1 MGGVH
6 GGGQSAMCTGLELLA
21 ICFRRAG
28 SCHAVGRLP
37 RSLWPSLVSASR
49 PPALTLLR
57 AWSAASLHRG
67 GHPLS
72 PLFRFVRLAWRRPV
86 SLPPRSSLWRQG
98 RDRRRGG
105 CCSPPSLGIFL
116 VADPMAGAVADSR
129 CRPYKSAR
137 HWHFAPDYH
146 VAVAAA
152 GGVAAALP
160 QRVPWGPFSPVAGHL
175 LADSLSLTGGP
186 VRRWGGGARS
196 PPSALAWVPPV
207 PCSDAPARAVDSH
220 GGGGSGA
227 GLLVAAAAVTVG
239 AAVGGCLHPLLT
251 SGLESRAAGWTLAAA
266 LGSRCRCGPSLP
278 CVGGGGGGGGRCGV
292 AGPSLMG
299 RHGGVPVA
307 PPGGVHRASMG
318 AVGPASLGTRVSSAG
333 GTAAGWCRAGQPGVA
348 RRGWDAAAAVSRRL
362 AAGGAWGP
370 RAGAWCAAALAGS
383 YHPREKSQWSGLEE
397 VAAPGPPLRC
407 APPRSCF
414 FCCCFCSLF
423 SSSVGASFL
432 LS

>member
-278 CVGGGGGGGGRCGV
+278 CVGGGEDGGGDVAWPARPSWVGTAACRSPHLGACTGRAWVLSAPPRWARVSAARGE
-292 AGPSLMG
+292 L
-299 RHGGVPVA
+299 
-307 PPGGVHRASMG
+307 PPGGVARVSRG
-318 AVGPASLGTRVSSAG
+318 SPAGVGTRQRQCRG
-333 GTAAGWCRAGQPGVA
+333 GWQRGGRGAPAQARGVPRPSRAPTTLA
-348 RRGWDAAAAVSRRL
+348 RSRSGLGLRRWRRL
-362 AAGGAWGP
+362 
-370 RAGAWCAAALAGS
+370 
-383 YHPREKSQWSGLEE
+383 
-397 VAAPGPPLRC
+397 GPP
-407 APPRSCF
+407 
-414 FCCCFCSLF
+414 
-423 SSSVGASFL
+423 
-432 LS
+432 

>member
-1 MGGVH
+1 
-6 GGGQSAMCTGLELLA
+6 MCTGLELLA

-37 RSLWPSLVSASR
+37 RSLWPSLVFASR

-266 LGSRCRCGPSLP
+266 LGSRPVPHGSARRRAGRPTWGRAPGEHGCCRPRL
-278 CVGGGGGGGGRCGV
+278 VGHACQQRGGNCR
-292 AGPSLMG
+292 
-299 RHGGVPVA
+299 
-307 PPGGVHRASMG
+307 
-318 AVGPASLGTRVSSAG
+318 RVVSRGSAG
-333 GTAAGWCRAGQPGVA
+333 GRPQGLGRGSGSVAAAGSGGGVGPPRRRVVCR
-348 RRGWDAAAAVSRRL
+348 
-362 AAGGAWGP
+362 GP
-370 RAGAWCAAALAGS
+370 R
-383 YHPREKSQWSGLEE
+383 GLLPPTRE
-397 VAAPGPPLRC
+397 VAVVWA
-407 APPRSCF
+407 
-414 FCCCFCSLF
+414 
-423 SSSVGASFL
+423 
-432 LS
+432 